1 MEESCHYRMEDGRT
15 VQQFSSV
22 QDQPVSSGS
31 SGSEAWLRVHVKWIT
46 VVLIGV
52 LILGVSAWLLTVFLC
67 SQHAQTVHILVCVFL
82 FPLSAQATSLCQ
94 SPACLSASVRLQSF
108 MNSSGTCRDSF
119 QVSCGWEA
127 REGRGKRRERG
138 RETFELQSLPPA
150 SRWQVTWEHN
160 LRLLRALLAPL
171 SSAEEKAKRFYRACM
186 DQNRVIELGAKPIQ
200 EVIDKLGGW
209 SLAGVWKPT
218 DFNKTL
224 QTIMRDYNTFPF
236 FSVYID
242 PDPLNSSENR
252 IQIDQPEFQIST
264 QLNSNDLKAKVE
276 ALRLYLHYTVS
287 LLLLLGI
294 EANSTSI
301 PTAPLIIFAS
311 QLSSAAAGLEDR
323 QQQGRLYQ
331 RMSIAELQ
339 AAAPAIDWLGCLQAT
354 FHPMQLSESEPVLV
368 HNLAYLISMSRYIN
382 MFTPG
387 GDVNSYMILSVL
399 HTLSPSLDPRFT
411 EAKRNLS
418 QQLGEK
424 TEVMTPRWRK
434 CVTETNMAFESVL
447 DAMFVRKA
455 FSKEKRD
462 MAAEMISD
470 LKSTLQTKLVNM
482 EWLDEEARSTA
493 LTKIS
498 SLAIKLGHPASTLD
512 QTGQDQLYSEFNVSE
527 ELYFHNTLQYLKFA
541 NKQMV
546 SRLKREARKDD
557 WLVSPLS
564 VNVDHTIRFHDLVFP
579 AGLFQEP
586 FFHVDYPRAVNFG
599 VIGTV
604 IANEFLQ
611 TLYKTIGV
619 SQRFLLKIAECS
631 QLRELNYA
639 QTLQEDWTKNGAL
652 HISLQAY
659 KSWLSRKHFDSKL
672 PSLAN
677 LSNTDLFYI
686 SYTQVICGLVRDPHG
701 QVNRGVANPSEY
713 SQGFNC
719 PPASPTNPSER
730 CSLWA

>member
-15 VQQFSSV
+15 VQQLSCV

-31 SGSEAWLRVHVKWIT
+31 NGSRPGLRIRVKWVT

-52 LILGVSAWLLTVFLC
+52 LILGVSAWLLVVFLC
-67 SQHAQTVHILVCVFL
+67 SQPAET
-82 FPLSAQATSLCQ
+82 AQATSLCQ
-94 SPACLSASVRLQSF
+94 SPACLSASARLQSF
-108 MNSSGTCRDSF
+108 MNSSADPCWDSF

-127 REGRGKRRERG
+127 RKGRGKRREKGERG
-138 RETFELQSLPPA
+138 RGTLELQFLPPA
-150 SRWQVTWEHN
+150 SRWQVTWEQN
-160 LRLLRALLAPL
+160 LKLLRSLLESPNYTAPL
-171 SSAEEKAKRFYRACM
+171 NSAEEKAKRFYRACM

-209 SLAGVWKPT
+209 SVAGVWKPT

-224 QTIMRDYNTFPF
+224 QTIMREYNTFPF

-242 PDPLNSSENR
+242 PDPLNNLENR

-264 QLNSNDLKAKVE
+264 ELNSNDLKAKAE
-276 ALRLYLHYTVS
+276 ALRLYLRYIMS
-287 LLLLLGI
+287 LLLILGI
-294 EANSTSI
+294 EANSNSI

-323 QQQGRLYQ
+323 RQQGRLYQ

-339 AAAPAIDWLGCLQAT
+339 ATAPAVDWLGCLQAT
-354 FHPMQLSESEPVLV
+354 FHPLQLNESEPVLV
-368 HNLAYLISMSRYIN
+368 HNLAYLISMSRHIN

-387 GDVNSYMILSVL
+387 GAVNSYMILSVL

-424 TEVMTPRWRK
+424 TEVITPRWRK

-447 DAMFVRKA
+447 GAMFVRKA
-455 FSKEKRD
+455 FSKEKRQ

-470 LKSTLQTKLVNM
+470 VKSTLQTKLVDV

-493 LTKIS
+493 LKKIS

-512 QTGQDQLYSEFNVSE
+512 RTGQDQLYSEFSVSE
-527 ELYFHNTLQYLKFA
+527 ELYFHNTLQYLKFE

-599 VIGTV
+599 KIGTI

-611 TLYKTIGV
+611 TLYKTSV
-619 SQRFLLKIAECS
+619 SQLSLLKNAKCL
-631 QLRELNYA
+631 QGLNYA
-639 QTLQEDWTKNGAL
+639 VILQEDWTMNGAL
-652 HISLQAY
+652 DISLQAY
-659 KSWLSRKHFDSKL
+659 KSWLSRKNFDSKL
-672 PSLAN
+672 PTLGS

-686 SYTQVICGLVRDPHG
+686 SYTQMICGSVHQPHG
-701 QVNRGVANPSEY
+701 QVDRGIANPPEY
-713 SQGFNC
+713 LQGFSC
-719 PPASPTNPSER
+719 PSDSSTNPSER